1 VRGIRIG
8 SLLYSGLNQ
17 RRLRLIL
24 YEYPFNERIRTLLR
38 LEDLFERFTFFLM
51 QDDAKVHQVA
61 LNTLFEI
68 AEVTGRTDLKSD
80 LMKELDR
87 QRMTLSNYRGNPGI
101 DQAMLEGILG
111 ETESVLA
118 SLGQMQG
125 KTGQHLS
132 DNEWLSSIRSRA
144 IIPGGTCR
152 FDLPSYFAWQQTP
165 AEQRREDI
173 VKWVTPLLPLR
184 DATAIV
190 LKLARESG
198 QAAKVMATQGSYQ
211 QMLSGRSFQ
220 LMQIRVPLES
230 RMIPEASANKYMLW
244 VRFTTQD
251 GDLRPRAV
259 DTDVPFLLTLC
270 NL

>member
-1 VRGIRIG
+1 MLLLLN
-8 SLLYSGLNQ
+8 SLTE
-17 RRLRLIL
+17 RRPRLIL

-38 LEDLFERFTFFLM
+38 LEDLFERFAFFLA

-68 AEVTGRTDLKSD
+68 AEVTGRTDLKAD
-80 LMKELDR
+80 LIKELDR
-87 QRMTLSNYRGNPGI
+87 QRMTLSGYRGNPGI
-101 DQAMLEGILG
+101 DQGMLEAVLG
-111 ETESVLA
+111 EIEAVLA
-118 SLGQMQG
+118 NLSQMQG
-125 KTGQHLS
+125 KTGQHLI

-152 FDLPSYFAWQQTP
+152 FDLPSYFAWQQNPP
-165 AEQRREDI
+165 AQRRQDI
-173 VKWVTPLLPLR
+173 VKWVSPLFPLR
-184 DATAIV
+184 DAAAIV

-198 QAAKVMATQGSYQ
+198 QASKVMATQGSYQ

-220 LMQIRVPLES
+220 LMQIRVPPES

-244 VRFTTQD
+244 VRFTVQD

-259 DTDVPFLLTLC
+259 DTDIPFQLTLC
-270 NL
+270 TL